1 MLWRRTAEKRKTVR
15 MPTPSQ
21 QTRLAEQLALLA
33 LSQAE
38 LARRSRTSVST
49 IARAVKGE
57 QIGAAGRARIVAAI
71 NARREELQQ

>member
-1 MLWRRTAEKRKTVR
+1 MS
-15 MPTPSQ
+15 PTPHE
-21 QTRLAEQLALLA
+21 TRLAEQLALLA

-71 NARREELQQ
+71 NVRRAEHQQPELAVSDLFPTG